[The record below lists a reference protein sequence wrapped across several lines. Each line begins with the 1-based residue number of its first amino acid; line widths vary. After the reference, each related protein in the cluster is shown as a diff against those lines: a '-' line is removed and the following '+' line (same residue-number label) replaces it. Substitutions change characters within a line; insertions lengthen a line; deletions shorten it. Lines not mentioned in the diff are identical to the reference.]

1 MAPTVAAELR
11 RRQAR
16 IAARRRL
23 EELRREEATI
33 RAAFPELFVSN
44 DADITVRP
52 VSSRRPQ
59 PTMSAARRQAV
70 SERMKTYWA
79 ARRRTQNG

>member
-1 MAPTVAAELR
+1 MAPTMTAELR

-16 IAARRRL
+16 VAAKRRL

-33 RAAFPELFVSN
+33 RAAFPELFVSVP
-44 DADITVRP
+44 AGTTARP
-52 VSSRRPQ
+52 TPPRGPQ
-59 PTMSAARRQAV
+59 SAMSAARRQAV